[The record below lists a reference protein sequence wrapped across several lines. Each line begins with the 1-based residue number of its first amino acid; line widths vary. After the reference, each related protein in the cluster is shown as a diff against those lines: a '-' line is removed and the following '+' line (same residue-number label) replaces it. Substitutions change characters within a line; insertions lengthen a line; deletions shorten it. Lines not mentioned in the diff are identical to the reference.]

1 MSTQLIGFSIG
12 GICKRFLVAP
22 PSMIWPDNLVT
33 AALFNTLH
41 SQETWGT
48 RSHGGIP
55 RVRFFT
61 YVFVGYIFYSQPF
74 RLGKLAFLTLIDYCR
89 RLLALLSLHR
99 SLEFFLG
106 LLDGSQQC
114 QNQPIIWRYPR
125 HGHERP
131 HL

>member
-1 MSTQLIGFSIG
+1 
-12 GICKRFLVAP
+12 
-22 PSMIWPDNLVT
+22 MIWPGTLVE

-48 RSHGGIP
+48 HSHGGIP
-55 RVRFFT
+55 PVRFFT

-74 RLGKLAFLTLIDYCR
+74 RLGMLVSLILIDYCR
-89 RLLALLSLHR
+89 ILLALLSLHR

-106 LLDGSQQC
+106 LLDSSQQC
-114 QNQPIIWRYPR
+114 ENQPIIWRHPR
-125 HGHERP
+125 HGHHDGRP

>member
-1 MSTQLIGFSIG
+1 
-12 GICKRFLVAP
+12 
-22 PSMIWPDNLVT
+22 MIWPGTLVT

-48 RSHGGIP
+48 HSHGGIP

-74 RLGKLAFLTLIDYCR
+74 RLGKLVFLILIDYYR
-89 RLLALLSLHR
+89 RLLAILSLHR
-99 SLEFFLG
+99 SLEFLLG
-106 LLDGSQQC
+106 VLDSSQQRK
-114 QNQPIIWRYPR
+114 NQPIIWCHPR
-125 HGHERP
+125 HGHGRP